1 VATSGPTYIDRLE
14 RFFRHAAEL
23 ELDKDDLRR
32 HADFIHRKTHDLLLR
47 GEANARANGRDVIEP
62 QDLPITKG
70 LQECMQATR
79 RIDDPQLSLE
89 PILEALTQL
98 PPLKLAYGEAT
109 TAKLPEIVGGL
120 SYALAKTF
128 KIIDPKL
135 KHPHSQ
141 HWEAAFQL
149 FDLLL

>member
-1 VATSGPTYIDRLE
+1 MATSGPAYIARLE
-14 RFFRHAAEL
+14 RYFRHAAEL

-32 HADFIHRKTHDLLLR
+32 YADFVHRKTHDLLLR
-47 GEANARANGRDVIEP
+47 GEATATANGRDVIEP

-70 LQECMQATR
+70 LQENIQASR
-79 RIDDPQLSLE
+79 RIDDPQVSVE

-98 PPLKLAYGEAT
+98 PPLRLAYGEAT

-120 SYALAKTF
+120 SYALARTF
-128 KIIDPKL
+128 RIIDPKV

-141 HWEAAFQL
+141 HWAAASQL